1 LPALQRS
8 AALPK
13 TSAGPCS
20 CDHDQH
26 GCGVAGG
33 LPASQSKK
41 WGRRP
46 QRPGNQFALSHLLE
60 VFPSGNSLSRI
71 TGCRW
76 PAAIIQQAQELS
88 RFSAPTVVHFV
99 LGGNTKRSVACEEAV
114 DHNTSL
120 WNNEEN

>member
-1 LPALQRS
+1 VPVRALAITTS
-8 AALPK
+8 TAAGWA
-13 TSAGPCS
+13 S
-20 CDHDQH
+20 
-26 GCGVAGG
+26 G

-60 VFPSGNSLSRI
+60 VFPSGNSLSKI

-88 RFSAPTVVHFV
+88 RFSAPTVVHFAR
-99 LGGNTKRSVACEEAV
+99 GGNTKSSVACEEAV

-120 WNNEEN
+120 WNSEEN

>member
-1 LPALQRS
+1 VPVRALAITTSTAAGWPAAFLLRK
-8 AALPK
+8 AR
-13 TSAGPCS
+13 
-20 CDHDQH
+20 
-26 GCGVAGG
+26 
-33 LPASQSKK
+33 

-46 QRPGNQFALSHLLE
+46 QRPGNQFALSHFLE

-88 RFSAPTVVHFV
+88 RFAAPTVVHLV
-99 LGGNTKRSVACEEAV
+99 LGGNIKSSVACEEAV